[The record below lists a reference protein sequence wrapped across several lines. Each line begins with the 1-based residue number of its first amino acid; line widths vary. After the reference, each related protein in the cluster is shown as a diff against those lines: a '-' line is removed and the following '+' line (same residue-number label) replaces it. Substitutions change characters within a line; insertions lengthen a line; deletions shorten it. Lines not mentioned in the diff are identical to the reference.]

1 MAPAAGDIVGA
12 RPSPSFA
19 AAQGGAVAADPILV
33 VALSAI
39 VGAAHVHCGFAERL
53 AYARDRLPYA
63 TFRVR
68 AGHLPATL
76 PRAIVAPGTTEDV
89 AAVVRLARARG
100 VPVVPYGAGSG
111 VLGGAIPLAQ
121 ELMIDLKRLN
131 RVIALNEIDG
141 TVTVEAG
148 LNGGQLEA
156 FLNERGWTTGHLP
169 QSLHM
174 STVGG
179 WAACRGAGQASTRYG
194 KIEDIVLGLKAVMP
208 DGRPLEVRPVARRAV
223 GPSIKDLLIGAEGVL
238 GIVTELTLRVWRRP
252 EAELPAVLAFPS
264 LEAALAAAR
273 GIMQAEL
280 RPAVVRLYDDEE
292 SRQRGAGL
300 PELADRPFLAI
311 LMFSGPRR
319 LAEVERAL
327 ALEIAAAQ
335 GAVETS
341 DAPYR
346 HWQSHRYESY
356 SPKWQSTGHYM
367 DTIEITG
374 PWSAL
379 PVMYARMRAAA
390 RAIHPEVHFG
400 CHWSHVYS
408 EGACQYMTL
417 RLPPMEDEV
426 ALDLHRRLWDAVS
439 RLCLELGG
447 SLSHH
452 HGVGLFR
459 GPWLREELNTGLD
472 LIQALKDVIDPGN
485 LMNPGKLGLRA
496 PAAVS
501 PWTANPYD

>member
-1 MAPAAGDIVGA
+1 MASRAADPVRPA
-12 RPSPSFA
+12 SPPLTDFA
-19 AAQGGAVAADPILV
+19 AAQDAAATDAALVAELAR
-33 VALSAI
+33 I
-39 VGAAHVHCGFAERL
+39 VGAAHVRDRFAERL
-53 AYARDRLPYA
+53 AYARDRLPFA

-68 AGHLPATL
+68 AGRLPATL
-76 PRAIVAPGTTEDV
+76 PRAVVSPGTADEL
-89 AAVVRLARARG
+89 AAVVRVAQARG
-100 VPVVPYGAGSG
+100 VPMLPYGAGSG
-111 VLGGAIPLAQ
+111 VLGGAIPLVR
-121 ELMIDLKRLN
+121 ELVIDLKRLN
-131 RVIALNEIDG
+131 RVVALDEIDG

-156 FLNERGWTTGHLP
+156 LLDARGWTAGHLP

-179 WAACRGAGQASTRYG
+179 WAACRGAGQVSTRYG
-194 KIEDIVLGLKAVMP
+194 KIEDIVIGLKAVLP

-238 GIVTELTLRVWRRP
+238 GIVTELTLRIWRKP
-252 EAELPAVLAFPS
+252 EAELPAVLVFPS

-280 RPAVVRLYDDEE
+280 RPAVVRIYDESE
-292 SRQRGAGL
+292 SRQRGEGL
-300 PELADRPFLAI
+300 GALEDRPFLAI
-311 LMFSGPRR
+311 LSFSGPRR
-319 LAEVERAL
+319 LAETERLL

-335 GAVETS
+335 GAVEVD

-346 HWQSHRYESY
+346 HWQAHRYESY

-374 PWSAL
+374 AWSAL
-379 PVMYARMRAAA
+379 PAMYARMRAAA
-390 RAIHPEVHFG
+390 LDVHPGVHFG
-400 CHWSHVYS
+400 CHWSHVYP

-417 RLPPMEDEV
+417 RLPPIEDAA
-426 ALDLHRRLWDAVS
+426 ALSLHRRLWAEITA
-439 RLCLELGG
+439 LCLELGG

-459 GPWLREELNTGLD
+459 GPWLRAELNTGHD
-472 LIQALKDVIDPGN
+472 LIQALKDVVDPRN
-485 LMNPGKLGLRA
+485 LMNPGKLGLRPA
-496 PAAVS
+496 PGAV
-501 PWTANPYD
+501 TLDEIG